1 MIAHAPIHRLCVFSG
16 SSAGARPEYRE
27 AAELL
32 GRELGTRGIA
42 LVYGGASIGL
52 MGAVADAALRA
63 NGSVTGVIPQALAEK
78 EIAHTGLSTLHIVG
92 SMHERKARMA
102 DLADGFV
109 ALPGG
114 WGTLD
119 ELFEVLTW
127 AQLGLHAKP
136 CALLN
141 ICGYFDPLLTFL
153 AHTMA
158 EGFVRPEHG
167 ARLVVESSPDRLLD
181 RLERWA
187 PPSPSTKWAPP
198 VPR

>member
-1 MIAHAPIHRLCVFSG
+1 MIAPAPLRRLCVFSG

-27 AAELL
+27 AADAL
-32 GRELGTRGIA
+32 GHELGIRGVA

-52 MGAVADAALRA
+52 MGAVADAVLRA
-63 NGSVTGVIPQALAEK
+63 KGSVTGVIPQALAEK
-78 EIAHTGLSTLHIVG
+78 EMAHTGLSTLHIVG

-141 ICGYFDPLLTFL
+141 ICGYFDPLLAFV

-167 ARLVVESSPDRLLD
+167 ASLVVESSPARLLD
-181 RLERWA
+181 RLGRWT
-187 PPSPSTKWAPP
+187 PPPPTTKWAPP